1 MGSSE
6 EGEGEGEIV
15 GSLEE
20 GYEWERELEI
30 GSG

>member
-6 EGEGEGEIV
+6 EGEGEIV